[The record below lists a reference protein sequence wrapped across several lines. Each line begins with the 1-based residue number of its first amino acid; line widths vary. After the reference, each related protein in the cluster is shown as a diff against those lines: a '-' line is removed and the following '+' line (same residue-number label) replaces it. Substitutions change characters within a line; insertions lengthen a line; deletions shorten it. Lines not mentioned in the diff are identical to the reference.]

1 MANLLSTWV
10 SGSLTSTGRIIAT
23 YNTDR
28 YQFNLSRASGS
39 NWWFTN
45 DNDKLGLH
53 INNVG
58 DKFYFGTGG
67 DFWSESNGWL
77 STALSGKSNTGHTHD
92 DRYLVKGGSW
102 YGSGLP
108 GSRWGGFSVSGGEI
122 VFGDGLPN
130 AGQMGVLI
138 DGAYLAGENNGFW
151 SLASDNS
158 WGSRRGMYWDGSNLN
173 FIANNPTALFN
184 SIRLST
190 STNNGTISGGG
201 DWGIRFANDNGWI
214 QFGPANNSWTHIY
227 SDKNFYFNQELYV
240 NNVQVVKNTGTW
252 GINITGSANSASTAG
267 SAGVA
272 TTARRISDP
281 DRIGFNVGGNASTFY
296 PIAIFTG
303 AGATDKQYSEFIIE
317 RGGYEDPGY
326 SGIGF
331 STFNARFT
339 YKPSGWGYQATYFNL
354 EQLSQTT
361 TMLGDYIDQYQSSQA
376 IIWLRGAT
384 RYNIYSVYGS
394 IDLLFAN
401 ESGTSYTMSYGTYDP
416 IDAPKEKA
424 TTAKYYEGS
433 VRYSGTIYTGS
444 NTVIH
449 SGNIASQSVTYAT
462 TAGGVAW
469 SNISSKPTTI
479 SGYGITDAITTGNI
493 GSQSVSYATTS
504 GTFSTGRTNY
514 KGTTDNAVAGQL
526 MWKNYGNNHTIFDA
540 SNSTS
545 PDGTVVN
552 NTNSA
557 VAWSGS
563 YPTLMGWNGSST
575 YGVRVDSA
583 RVSDSTGNA
592 NTLEGFSAYG
602 LVAESRGVHS
612 GSDFPNGT
620 LVTTDINANGWA
632 GDSFIMEVSGKS
644 YGSGTPFKLIME
656 GYLYADTIINV
667 SAMSYG
673 SYFPAPVKVMRYNG
687 NVAFWWPRGSYW
699 NSFEVHVRSA
709 NGDSWNR
716 VTGITD
722 SVDPAS
728 ADKKISITPTQVI
741 HTGNIAS
748 QSVSYATTS
757 GTSAA
762 TAQTNFASLTVGGL
776 DVATREYVTSQGY
789 LQSLP
794 SHTHDDRYYTETE
807 INSITHQWEWR
818 WIRRAGYLAPASGSA
833 TDWTNYYLSY
843 FTERTNATEGSY
855 PEQASGYINT
865 ITNVDGNGGFGGST
879 YGNIFGDL
887 DSYHCLIY
895 TNIFVEKEFRV
906 TVSNFNGDDPHA
918 IFIDGVFVH
927 GNTGCCV
934 DTSYIYTFKPGWH
947 RIDLIYSEGGGG
959 DFIRMGWNPKDY
971 TGNIKDMTPHRA
983 GENPRNIL
991 DKIKNL
997 VIQSDQ
1003 SVRAPIFYDS
1013 NDTSYYLDPN
1023 GSSVLN
1029 GTVIIKGNDN
1039 QLAIDGT
1046 TGALA
1051 SGLFFRESGNNKYEL
1066 YHYNGEFRF
1075 YNYTTNQQ
1083 ELSINNSGGFV
1094 TARTSLRAPI
1104 FYDSQDTNYY
1114 IDPNSYSQTSSIYA
1128 NNWFRAQVNTGLYFS
1143 SYARGIWSSDSAG
1156 ASYGNVSI
1164 YGDGINSWPG
1174 YAINNLAMFMAR
1186 DIRRGIFIPSADA
1199 WLIRYEQSSNM
1210 AFVDLELQWGSDIRY
1225 KSNIKRLTGALDTVK
1240 QLKGVTYNYK
1250 GNERTSIGFIAQEV
1264 EPVLPE
1270 VVSTDADGFKSIGYA
1285 NIVAL
1290 LSEAIKEQQVMIE
1303 QLKARIDVLESK

>member
-45 DNDKLGLH
+45 DTDKLGLH

-77 STALSGKSNTGHTHD
+77 STALAAKQN
-92 DRYLVKGGSW
+92 
-102 YGSGLP
+102 
-108 GSRWGGFSVSGGEI
+108 
-122 VFGDGLPN
+122 
-130 AGQMGVLI
+130 
-138 DGAYLAGENNGFW
+138 
-151 SLASDNS
+151 
-158 WGSRRGMYWDGSNLN
+158 
-173 FIANNPTALFN
+173 
-184 SIRLST
+184 
-190 STNNGTISGGG
+190 
-201 DWGIRFANDNGWI
+201 
-214 QFGPANNSWTHIY
+214 
-227 SDKNFYFNQELYV
+227 
-240 NNVQVVKNTGTW
+240 
-252 GINITGSANSASTAG
+252 ASTAI
-267 SAGVA
+267 
-272 TTARRISDP
+272 TT
-281 DRIGFNVGGNASTFY
+281 
-296 PIAIFTG
+296 
-303 AGATDKQYSEFIIE
+303 
-317 RGGYEDPGY
+317 
-326 SGIGF
+326 
-331 STFNARFT
+331 
-339 YKPSGWGYQATYFNL
+339 
-354 EQLSQTT
+354 
-361 TMLGDYIDQYQSSQA
+361 
-376 IIWLRGAT
+376 
-384 RYNIYSVYGS
+384 
-394 IDLLFAN
+394 
-401 ESGTSYTMSYGTYDP
+401 
-416 IDAPKEKA
+416 
-424 TTAKYYEGS
+424 
-433 VRYSGTIYTGS
+433 
-444 NTVIH
+444 
-449 SGNIASQSVTYAT
+449 
-462 TAGGVAW
+462 
-469 SNISSKPTTI
+469 SNISSQSVSYASSAGSVAWNNVTSKPSLDYQQDYVFTAPNSTDG
-479 SGYGITDAITTGNI
+479 SGYSWVRVSMGGFNAGGDFVRFSISRAIFWNGASPYGGPSMDVVAYSREWHGGQEGAVITYAEHGSVPGNGWVTNAGPRDLAGGGYWFYMRIWGGVDYAMRVYRGCGPIGTNWEETSDPGSIFKVKLGVNNIGAQHTGFNTNGQVRGDIYYDYNDEGYYGDFNGRSVLNSLQLGTASSDTTNLKLDVQGNMAIRGANGLYFGVSTNNFNSWSTRIYASGSTQYFNAQTFIFDNQGYGSSTFVVINSSGVTINGNTAIHSGNI
-493 GSQSVSYATTS
+493 GSQSVSYATSAGNSDTLDSLDSSEFARGRAAFQVLSLDAIKQPGLYQYDGGIS
-504 GTFSTGRTNY
+504 GTQPEGTDQANLRT
-514 KGTTDNAVAGQL
+514 
-526 MWKNYGNNHTIFDA
+526 IEI
-540 SNSTS
+540 
-545 PDGTVVN
+545 
-552 NTNSA
+552 
-557 VAWSGS
+557 
-563 YPTLMGWNGSST
+563 GSSGRYSQMAFDWASEQAWFRRQT
-575 YGVRVDSA
+575 GSTWSTWREFIHSGNIGSQSVGALQGYSA
-583 RVSDSTGNA
+583 FA
-592 NTLEGFSAYG
+592 LIEEA
-602 LVAESRGVHS
+602 RGTHS

-620 LVTTDINANGWA
+620 LVTTDINASEWA
-632 GDSFIMEVSGKS
+632 GASFVMEVSGKS
-644 YGSGTPFKLIME
+644 YSSHSPFKLIMQ
-656 GYLYADTIINV
+656 GYLYADTVINV

-673 SYFPAPVKVMRYNG
+673 SYFPAPVKVMNLNG
-687 NVAFWWPRGSYW
+687 NLAFWWPRGSYW
-699 NSFEVHVRSA
+699 NSFEVHVRDA
-709 NGDSWNR
+709 GGDGLNR
-716 VTGITD
+716 VTGISD
-722 SVDPAS
+722 SVDPPS
-728 ADKKISITPTQVI
+728 ATKKVSCTPIQVI
-741 HTGNIAS
+741 HTNNIAS

-757 GTSAA
+757 GTSAS

-865 ITNVDGNGGFGGST
+865 ITNVDSNGGFGGST

-1003 SVRAPIFYDS
+1003 SLRAPIFYDS
-1013 NDTSYYLDPN
+1013 NDTGYYADFNSTSNSAIRVRGGTLHGPNPTWGKYLYVGTDGRVGTNATVAVTNGNLHIDCENGYALYLNWYSQNSTYTQGNFGIGSDSASYRLH
-1023 GSSVLN
+1023 VH
-1029 GTVIIKGNDN
+1029 GTGY
-1039 QLAIDGT
+1039 A
-1046 TGALA
+1046 
-1051 SGLFFRESGNNKYEL
+1051 
-1066 YHYNGEFRF
+1066 
-1075 YNYTTNQQ
+1075 
-1083 ELSINNSGGFV
+1083 
-1094 TARTSLRAPI
+1094 TSDFRAPI
-1104 FYDSQDTNYY
+1104 FYDSQDTSYY
-1114 IDPNSYSQTSSIYA
+1114 LDPNSTSQLSYVLA
-1128 NNWFRAQVNTGLYFS
+1128 NNWFRPQNNTGLYFQ
-1143 SYARGIWSSDSAG
+1143 SYGRGIWSADSAG

-1174 YAINNLAMFMAR
+1174 YAINNLAIFMAR
-1186 DIRRGIFIPSADA
+1186 DTRRGIFIPSADA

-1290 LSEAIKEQQVMIE
+1290 LSEAIKEQQVMIDE
-1303 QLKARIDVLESK
+1303 LRAEIDALKSK